1 MGIIMSLT
9 NYTVGDDPRY
19 SAILETVQ
27 VYWFDSSWKSSS
39 GVTDEN
45 RQDLEVIQSLV
56 EEI

>member
-1 MGIIMSLT
+1 MSLT